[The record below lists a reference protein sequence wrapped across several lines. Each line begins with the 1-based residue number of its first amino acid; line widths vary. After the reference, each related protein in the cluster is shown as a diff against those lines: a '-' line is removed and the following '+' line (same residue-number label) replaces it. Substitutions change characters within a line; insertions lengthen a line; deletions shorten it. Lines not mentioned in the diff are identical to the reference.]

1 MLGFLDTTKWLRQFL
16 IRVMKKQTLQILF
29 GSLFVC
35 SWALAQG
42 ESKTNTEL
50 FEEANELYR
59 VENYP
64 EAIRLYEKIEHSG
77 MVSSELYYNLGNA
90 YYKIN
95 EVAPSIYNLEKSLII
110 DPQNSD
116 AVNNLIFANRMAIDA
131 IEELPTTFFQ
141 NLETAI
147 VHQLSFD
154 QWAYVSVCCS
164 ILMCL
169 FFLFYY
175 FAYIPARKRSYF
187 VISILAS
194 SLLLISLL
202 FTYKQH
208 DRAISSIYAI
218 VFDEKVS
225 VKSAPLSSGQEVF
238 EIHEGLKI
246 SILDEV
252 DVWKKIKLADG
263 KTGWIPSE
271 SLKVL

>member
-1 MLGFLDTTKWLRQFL
+1 M
-16 IRVMKKQTLQILF
+16 
-29 GSLFVC
+29 
-35 SWALAQG
+35 
-42 ESKTNTEL
+42 
-50 FEEANELYR
+50 
-59 VENYP
+59 
-64 EAIRLYEKIEHSG
+64 YEKIEHSG

-175 FAYIPARKRSYF
+175 FAVNVVNKNICF
-187 VISILAS
+187 
-194 SLLLISLL
+194 LLI
-202 FTYKQH
+202 
-208 DRAISSIYAI
+208 I
-218 VFDEKVS
+218 
-225 VKSAPLSSGQEVF
+225 
-238 EIHEGLKI
+238 
-246 SILDEV
+246 
-252 DVWKKIKLADG
+252 
-263 KTGWIPSE
+263 
-271 SLKVL
+271 